1 MSINIDQWCAR
12 IGSLIQE
19 IGTVRTGST
28 RYYKYLNIISY
39 KIILL
44 YTFFD
49 SWWHWSQN
57 PGLTKKKKKKKKTC
71 YYSCCHWNVNSIL
84 AYDKISLLTTYNIA
98 QKFAIICISE
108 TYLDSTADGK
118 TI

>member
-1 MSINIDQWCAR
+1 M
-12 IGSLIQE
+12 
-19 IGTVRTGST
+19 
-28 RYYKYLNIISY
+28 
-39 KIILL
+39 IILL
-44 YTFFD
+44 HTFFLTHGD
-49 SWWHWSQN
+49 IETKTQ
-57 PGLTKKKKKKKKTC
+57 GLQKKKKQKKTC

-108 TYLDSTADGK
+108 TYLDSTADRK